1 MAETVVIVPV
11 AMFVILVLVQVALW
25 AHAAQVVQA
34 AAAQGDQ
41 VARAYGSTPAA
52 GESAARSFLDRLG
65 GGVVS
70 GVQIAATTSAA
81 GMAEVAVH
89 GHATSI
95 LPGFSLPVSAR
106 SVGPVQEYRPSG

>member
-11 AMFVILVLVQVALW
+11 AMVVILVLVQVALW

-41 VARAYGSTPAA
+41 VARAYGSSPAA
-52 GESAARSFLDRLG
+52 GESAARAFLDRLG
-65 GGVVS
+65 SGVVAGAQVS
-70 GVQIAATTSAA
+70 AATTPA
-81 GMAEVAVH
+81 GLAEVSVS
-89 GHATSI
+89 GRATSI

-106 SVGPVQEYRPSG
+106 SIGPVQEYRSSG

>member
-11 AMFVILVLVQVALW
+11 AMVLILVLIQVALW

-52 GESAARSFLDRLG
+52 GSSAAQSFLDRLG
-65 GGVVS
+65 SGLVTGARVSSTTDAAGVAVVS
-70 GVQIAATTSAA
+70 IRAR
-81 GMAEVAVH
+81 
-89 GHATSI
+89 ATSI

-106 SVGPVQEYRPSG
+106 SVGEIQAYRPSG